1 MNANGAKI
9 LDNLQRVS
17 EERARRAMDSA
28 LDEAVSRVKAF
39 QHQRFAATYSD
50 LTASSR
56 YQQAT
61 NFFLEDIYG
70 PGDFSQRDTQFA
82 RVVPA
87 LVRLFPGEIVE
98 TVAEL
103 AELHGLSEQLDT
115 AMGQHLGT
123 SPLDGARYGDLWRSV
138 GDPPSRFRQIDLIV
152 SVGSALDG
160 YTRKT
165 MLRQT
170 LRLMRRPAQAA
181 GLGSLQAFLER
192 GFDTFRAMRGATEFL
207 DLIASRE
214 RALAIHLFGGGSI
227 NDRAWP

>member
-1 MNANGAKI
+1 MNASGTQI
-9 LDNLQRVS
+9 LYNLERVS
-17 EERARRAMDSA
+17 EERSRRA
-28 LDEAVSRVKAF
+28 LDTVLGKAVARVKAF
-39 QHQRFAATYSD
+39 QHQRFATTYSD
-50 LTASSR
+50 LTAHSR
-56 YQQAT
+56 YRDAT
-61 NFFLEDIYG
+61 QFFLEDIYG

-103 AELHGLSEQLDT
+103 TELHGLSEQLDT
-115 AMGQHLGT
+115 AMGQRLG
-123 SPLDGARYGDLWRSV
+123 SSSLDGSKYGDLWRSV
-138 GDPPSRFRQIDLIV
+138 GDPQARFRQIELIV
-152 SVGSALDG
+152 SVGRALDN

-165 MLRQT
+165 LLRQT

-207 DLIASRE
+207 DLIATRE
-214 RALAIHLFGGGSI
+214 RGLAELLFDGGSV
-227 NDRAWP
+227 DVLT

>member
-1 MNANGAKI
+1 ME
-9 LDNLQRVS
+9 RVS
-17 EERARRAMDSA
+17 EERSRRALDAALGDSVA
-28 LDEAVSRVKAF
+28 RVKAF
-39 QHQRFAATYSD
+39 QHHRFAATYSD
-50 LTASSR
+50 LTASAR
-56 YQQAT
+56 YQAAT
-61 NFFLEDIYG
+61 YFFLEDIYG

-103 AELHGLSEQLDT
+103 AELHGLSERLDT
-115 AMGQHLGT
+115 AMGQRLGSST
-123 SPLDGARYGDLWRSV
+123 LDGSKYGDLWRSV
-138 GDPPSRFRQIDLIV
+138 GDPPTRFRQIDLIV

-160 YTRKT
+160 YTRKAL
-165 MLRQT
+165 LRQT

-207 DLIASRE
+207 DLIATRE
-214 RALAIHLFGGGSI
+214 RELAELLFGGGNI
-227 NDRAWP
+227 DAFGRP